1 MRQLGGWRFWFLG
14 LFAFYACVDLDRD
27 KPKELI
33 EKERMAGLLAD
44 IHLAESA
51 ARLQALPPKYSSDPD
66 RWFAE
71 ILEYHNTDSSAFRAS
86 YLWYSEDPSLMLELY
101 EVVADCL
108 QVNAEA
114 PEATEN

>member
-1 MRQLGGWRFWFLG
+1 MKRLAAWAIWVV
-14 LFAFYACVDLDRD
+14 LFAALYACVDLERNQ
-27 KPKELI
+27 PKELI
-33 EKERMAGLLAD
+33 EKERMALLLAD

-51 ARLQALPPKYSSDPD
+51 ARLQTLPPKYSSDPD

-108 QVNAEA
+108 QVNLEA
-114 PEATEN
+114 PEINEN